1 MPLLG
6 DTSRELVNRSRMR
19 GGARPRV
26 PLWDNLLRSPSLR
39 VRQGFAMEPT
49 VWKFITRHSI
59 RPQVLLLL
67 LTIVSFP
74 FLYMALE
81 LPKIIIN
88 DAIDGTGFP
97 RDFFGYELEQIPYL
111 MVLCVIFLIMVL
123 LNGGLK
129 FANNVYRG
137 TVGERMLRRL
147 RFQLYQHV
155 LRFPLPQFR
164 RMSQGEIVSMITAE
178 TEPLGGYIGDS
189 VALPAFQG
197 GTLLTLLAFMFIQ
210 DSALGLAA
218 VALYPVQI
226 YLIPKLQKRV
236 NALKAERTKRVRK
249 LSERIGEVVGGIK
262 EVHTHD
268 TSQYELAE
276 FSWRVGEIFHIRYR
290 IYIGKFLIK
299 FVNNF
304 IAQVTPF
311 FFFSIG
317 GWLVI
322 QGDISFG
329 ALVAV
334 LAAYKDLSSPWKEL
348 LNFYQIKEDARIKYD
363 LLYDSFQPPGLLEEE
378 LLSSEQ
384 DAVPELRGDFAAAGV
399 DLREEDEGE
408 GTFAGTINFKLTLP
422 ETVAVLGP
430 GGGGRDRLGP
440 VLAALRR
447 PARGSITVAGLDLVR
462 SAESITGRRVA
473 YVSQEANL
481 NSGSLRDNLLYSLK
495 HRPAPEGPGSR
506 TKEIREAR
514 LSGNS
519 EHDANADWL
528 DYSGAGVADADA
540 LQARALEVLGVA
552 DMEEDVFELGLRGTF
567 DPARTPALASRIL
580 EARSALHQRLGH
592 SRSGSLVEL
601 FDRDAYNANMSVAE
615 NLVFG
620 TPRDPAFATDVLA
633 ENPYVQ
639 RVLKQTGLMD
649 RFLSIG
655 ASVAELMLE
664 LFADVEPGSEMFERF
679 SFISADDLPRFRTLL
694 ARCGGGVYDSLDAED
709 RALLVSLPFMLI
721 PARHRMGL
729 IDDAFR
735 DSLLRARQVFAEG
748 FGEGPPPVD
757 FFDRS
762 AFNPAVSV
770 QDNILFGRLVY
781 GRARSAAA
789 VGELI
794 REVVQELDLRRAIA
808 GVGLDYQVGIGGARL
823 GPAQRQKL
831 AIGRAVMKRPDVL
844 VVDEATAPLDRASQ
858 RRVMNNLFAEFEGRT
873 LIWSVHHASLAEE
886 FGHTLV
892 VDGGRVVEQ
901 GRFADLNRPGSLV
914 HRLVES
920 GGVE

>member
-1 MPLLG
+1 
-6 DTSRELVNRSRMR
+6 
-19 GGARPRV
+19 
-26 PLWDNLLRSPSLR
+26 
-39 VRQGFAMEPT
+39 MEPT
-49 VWKFITRHSI
+49 VWKFITRYSL
-59 RPQVLLLL
+59 RSQLLLL
-67 LTIVSFP
+67 VLTIVSFP
-74 FLYMALE
+74 FLYLSLE

-88 DAIDGTGFP
+88 DAIDGSGFP
-97 RDFFGYELEQIPYL
+97 RHFFGVDLEQIPYL
-111 MVLCVIFLIMVL
+111 MVLCVIFLVMVL
-123 LNGGLK
+123 INGGLK

-147 RFQLYQHV
+147 RFQLFQHV
-155 LRFPLPQFR
+155 LRFPLPRFR
-164 RMSQGEIVSMITAE
+164 RMSQGEIVAMVTAE

-210 DSALGLAA
+210 DPALGLAA

-226 YLIPKLQKRV
+226 YLIPKLQKKV
-236 NALKAERTKRVRK
+236 NELKAERTRRVRK

-276 FSWRVGEIFHIRYR
+276 FSSRVGEIFYIRYR
-290 IYIGKFLIK
+290 IYLGKFFIK
-299 FVNNF
+299 FINNF

-322 QGDISFG
+322 RGDISFG

-363 LLYDSFQPPGLLEEE
+363 LLYDAFQPSGLLEEA
-378 LLSSEQ
+378 LLSAEPET
-384 DAVPELRGDFAAAGV
+384 VPALRGEFAASGV

-408 GTFAGTINFKLTLP
+408 GTFAGTLSFRLTLP

-447 PARGSITVAGLDLVR
+447 PERGSLTVAGLDLVQ
-462 SAESITGRRVA
+462 SAEAVTGRRVA
-473 YVSQEANL
+473 YVSQEVNL
-481 NSGSLRDNLLYSLK
+481 VAGTVRDNLLYSLK
-495 HRPAPEGPGSR
+495 HRPAPRADGVLAESR
-506 TKEIREAR
+506 AKDVREAR

-519 EHDANADWL
+519 EHDPNADWI
-528 DYSGAGVADADA
+528 DYAGAGVANPEE
-540 LQARALEVLGVA
+540 LEARALDVLAIA
-552 DMEEDVFELGLRGTF
+552 DMEEDVFELGLRGNV
-567 DPARTPALASRIL
+567 DPARAPDLASRIL
-580 EARSALHQRLGH
+580 DARNALHERLGR
-592 SRSGSLVEL
+592 SSSGSLVEL
-601 FDRDAYNANMSVAE
+601 FDREAYNANMSVAE

-620 TPRDPAFATDVLA
+620 TPRGAEFAMDSLA
-633 ENPYVQ
+633 GNSYVQ
-639 RVLKQTGLMD
+639 RVLEKTGLMD

-655 ASVAELMLE
+655 ASVAELMIE
-664 LFADVEPGSEMFERF
+664 LFADVEPGSEMFERY
-679 SFISADDLPRFRTLL
+679 SFIHADDLPRFRALL
-694 ARCGGGVYDSLDAED
+694 ARSGGGALRSLDADD
-709 RALLVSLPFMLI
+709 RVLLLSLPFMLI
-721 PARHRMGL
+721 PARHRLGL

-735 DSLLRARQVFAEG
+735 DALLRARQVFAEG
-748 FGEGPPPVD
+748 FGDGPPPVD
-757 FFDRS
+757 FFERS

-781 GRARSAAA
+781 GRARSAAT
-789 VGELI
+789 VGALV
-794 REVVQELDLRRAIA
+794 REVVEELDLRRSIV

-823 GPAQRQKL
+823 GPAQRQKM
-831 AIGRAVMKRPDVL
+831 AIARAVMKRPDLL
-844 VVDEATAPLDRASQ
+844 VIDEATAALDHAAQ
-858 RRVMNNLFAEFEGRT
+858 KRVMDNLFAEFEGRS
-873 LIWSVHHASLAEE
+873 LIWSVHHASLAGQ

-901 GRFADLNRPGSLV
+901 GSFEELNQPGSLV
-914 HRLVES
+914 RRLVES
-920 GGVE
+920 GGAG

>member
-1 MPLLG
+1 
-6 DTSRELVNRSRMR
+6 
-19 GGARPRV
+19 
-26 PLWDNLLRSPSLR
+26 
-39 VRQGFAMEPT
+39 MEPT
-49 VWKFITRHSI
+49 VWKFITRYSL
-59 RPQVLLLL
+59 RSQLLLL
-67 LTIVSFP
+67 VLTIVSFP
-74 FLYMALE
+74 FLYLSLE

-88 DAIDGTGFP
+88 DAIDGSGFP
-97 RDFFGYELEQIPYL
+97 RQFFGVELEQIPYL
-111 MVLCVIFLIMVL
+111 MVLCVIFLVMVL
-123 LNGGLK
+123 INGGLK

-147 RFQLYQHV
+147 RFQLFQHV
-155 LRFPLPQFR
+155 LRFPLPRFR
-164 RMSQGEIVSMITAE
+164 RMSQGEIVAMVTAE

-210 DSALGLAA
+210 DPALGLAA

-226 YLIPKLQKRV
+226 YLIPKLQKKV
-236 NALKAERTKRVRK
+236 NELKAERTRRVRK

-276 FSWRVGEIFHIRYR
+276 FSSRVGEIFYIRYR
-290 IYIGKFLIK
+290 IYLGKFFIK
-299 FVNNF
+299 FINNF

-322 QGDISFG
+322 RGDISFG

-363 LLYDSFQPPGLLEEE
+363 LLYDAFQPSGLLEEA
-378 LLSSEQ
+378 LLSAEPET
-384 DAVPELRGDFAAAGV
+384 VPALRGELAASGV

-408 GTFAGTINFKLTLP
+408 GTFAGTLSFRLTLP

-447 PARGSITVAGLDLVR
+447 PERGSLTVAGLDLVQ
-462 SAESITGRRVA
+462 SAEAVTGRRVA
-473 YVSQEANL
+473 YVSQEVNL
-481 NSGSLRDNLLYSLK
+481 VAGAVRDNLLYSLK
-495 HRPAPEGPGSR
+495 HRPAPGANGVLVESR
-506 TKEIREAR
+506 AKDVREAR

-519 EHDANADWL
+519 EHDPNADWI
-528 DYSGAGVADADA
+528 DYAGAGVANPEE
-540 LQARALEVLGVA
+540 LEARALDVLAIA
-552 DMEEDVFELGLRGTF
+552 DMEEDVFELGLRGSV
-567 DPARTPALASRIL
+567 DPSRTPDLASRIL
-580 EARSALHQRLGH
+580 DARNTLHERLGR
-592 SRSGSLVEL
+592 SSSGSLVEL
-601 FDRDAYNANMSVAE
+601 FDREAYNANMSVAE

-620 TPRDPAFATDVLA
+620 TPRGAEFAMDSLA
-633 ENPYVQ
+633 GNPYVQ
-639 RVLKQTGLMD
+639 RVLEKTGLMD

-655 ASVAELMLE
+655 ASVAELMIE
-664 LFADVEPGSEMFERF
+664 LFADVEPGSEMFERY
-679 SFISADDLPRFRTLL
+679 SFIHADDLPRFRALL
-694 ARCGGGVYDSLDAED
+694 ARSGGGAHRSLDADD
-709 RALLVSLPFMLI
+709 RVLLLSLPFMLI
-721 PARHRMGL
+721 PARHRLGL
-729 IDDAFR
+729 IDDVFR
-735 DSLLRARQVFAEG
+735 DALLRARQVFAEG
-748 FGEGPPPVD
+748 FGDGPPPVD
-757 FFDRS
+757 FFERS

-781 GRARSAAA
+781 GRARSAAT
-789 VGELI
+789 VGALV
-794 REVVQELDLRRAIA
+794 REVVEELDLRRSIV

-823 GPAQRQKL
+823 GPAQRQKM
-831 AIGRAVMKRPDVL
+831 AIARAVMKRPDL
-844 VVDEATAPLDRASQ
+844 LIIDEATAALDHAAQ
-858 RRVMNNLFAEFEGRT
+858 KRVMDKLFEEFEGRS
-873 LIWSVHHASLAEE
+873 LIWSVHHASLAEQ

-901 GRFADLNRPGSLV
+901 GSFEELNRPGSLV
-914 HRLVES
+914 RRLVES
-920 GGVE
+920 GGAG

>member
-1 MPLLG
+1 
-6 DTSRELVNRSRMR
+6 
-19 GGARPRV
+19 
-26 PLWDNLLRSPSLR
+26 
-39 VRQGFAMEPT
+39 MEPT
-49 VWKFITRHSI
+49 VWKFTLRHSLRSQI
-59 RPQVLLLL
+59 VLLV
-67 LTIVSFP
+67 LTLISFP
-74 FLYMALE
+74 FLYLSLE

-88 DAIDGTGFP
+88 DAIDGTDFP
-97 RDFFGYELEQIPYL
+97 RNFLGSEFDQIPFL
-111 MVLCVIFLIMVL
+111 MVLCVIFLFIVL
-123 LNGGLK
+123 VNGGLK

-210 DSALGLAA
+210 DPALGLAA
-218 VALYPVQI
+218 VALYPIQI
-226 YLIPKLQKRV
+226 YLIPKLQKKV
-236 NALKAERTKRVRK
+236 NALKAERTRRVRK

-276 FSWRVGEIFHIRYR
+276 FSSRVGEIFYIRYR
-290 IYIGKFLIK
+290 IYLGKFFIK

-322 QGDISFG
+322 QGNITFG

-348 LNFYQIKEDARIKYD
+348 LNFYQIKEDARIKYE
-363 LLYDSFQPPGLLEEE
+363 LLYDSFQPPGLLAEEF
-378 LLSSEQ
+378 LSSEPE
-384 DAVPELRGDFAAAGV
+384 DVPALRGELAATGV

-408 GTFAGTINFKLTLP
+408 GTFAGTLNFRLTLP
-422 ETVAVLGP
+422 ERVAVLGP
-430 GGGGRDRLGP
+430 SGGGRDRLGP

-447 PARGSITVAGLDLVR
+447 PGRGSISVAGLDLVQ
-462 SAESITGRRVA
+462 SAEAVTGRRIA
-473 YVSQEANL
+473 YVNQEASL
-481 NSGSLRDNLLYSLK
+481 HSGTVRDNLLYSLK
-495 HRPAPEGPGSR
+495 HRPALEADDAAAGSR
-506 TKEIREAR
+506 AKDIREAR

-519 EHDANADWL
+519 EHDPNADWL
-528 DYSGAGVADADA
+528 DYAGAGVADAEA
-540 LQARALEVLGVA
+540 LEARALEVLAIA
-552 DMEEDVFELGLRGTF
+552 DMEEDVFELGLRGTV
-567 DPARTPALASRIL
+567 DPSGASALASRIL
-580 EARSALHQRLGH
+580 EARAVLHERLAQ

-601 FDRDAYNANMSVAE
+601 FERDAYNANLSVAE

-620 TPRDPAFATDVLA
+620 TPRAPAFAMDLLA

-639 RVLKQTGLMD
+639 RVLEETGLTD
-649 RFLSIG
+649 RFLAIG
-655 ASVAELMLE
+655 ASMAELMLE

-679 SFISADDLPRFRTLL
+679 SFIRADDLPRFRALL
-694 ARCGGGVYDSLDAED
+694 ARSGSDYASLDAEG
-709 RALLVSLPFMLI
+709 RNLLLSLPLKLI
-721 PARHRMGL
+721 PARHRLGL
-729 IDDAFR
+729 IDEAFQN
-735 DSLLRARQVFAEG
+735 DLLRARQVFAEG
-748 FGEGPPPVD
+748 FGQGPPPVD

-781 GRARSAAA
+781 GRARSAAT
-789 VGELI
+789 VGELV
-794 REVVQELDLRRAIA
+794 REVVEELGLHRAIA
-808 GVGLDYQVGIGGARL
+808 SVGLGYEVGIGGARL
-823 GPAQRQKL
+823 APAQRQKL
-831 AIGRAVMKRPDVL
+831 AIARAAIKRPDILVL
-844 VVDEATAPLDRASQ
+844 DEATASLDQASQ
-858 RRVMNNLFAEFEGRT
+858 KRVMHNLFWEFEGRT
-873 LIWSVHHASLAEE
+873 LIWSVHHASLGEQ

-892 VDGGRVVEQ
+892 VEGGRVVEQ
-901 GRFADLNRPGSLV
+901 GNYRDLDRPGSLLS
-914 HRLVES
+914 RLAAS
-920 GGVE
+920 GGTE